1 MDVDPAEAVPN
12 NDEDDDPV
20 VEEIPVYLSK
30 SVNCYLFQYPV
41 RPATL
46 SYDNSQVTRARFRPS
61 NKQVQL
67 EIKLNTNSENYDQSK
82 GEQIAINTDGC
93 GSSSEKYF
101 KSNRMDKQVL
111 VGQSGGCG
119 SGRYSVAK
127 LTEDRQLHLT
137 EIQGILQVRPSL
149 NYMDKSDRIAKQ
161 EGKFKDEP
169 DDPDMEEEK
178 PQAVTVRFSR
188 VSCSSFLWFAFI
200 CIFDSGWLGSRSKDE
215 RKELRLPDEEGGGGA
230 VGGMWF

>member
-1 MDVDPAEAVPN
+1 MVHVSMEVDPAEAVPN
-12 NDEDDDPV
+12 NDEEEEEEDDDPV

-82 GEQIAINTDGC
+82 GEQIALNTDGC
-93 GSSSEKYF
+93 GSSSSEKYF

-127 LTEDRQLHLT
+127 ITEDRELHLT

-149 NYMDKSDRIAKQ
+149 SYMDKSDRVAKQ
-161 EGKFKDEP
+161 EGRFKDDP

-188 VSCSSFLWFAFI
+188 VSSHPLFYKLKLISHFCPRVTLT
-200 CIFDSGWLGSRSKDE
+200 
-215 RKELRLPDEEGGGGA
+215 ELKR
-230 VGGMWF
+230 